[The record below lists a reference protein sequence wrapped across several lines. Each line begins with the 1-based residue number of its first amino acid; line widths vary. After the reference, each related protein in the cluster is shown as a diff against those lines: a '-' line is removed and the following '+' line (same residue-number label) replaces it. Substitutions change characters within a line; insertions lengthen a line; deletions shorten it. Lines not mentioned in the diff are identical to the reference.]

1 MSLYQM
7 QINLIYLSMIAVDF
21 KMICQIIN
29 KLRALNNKK
38 KPQNFQS
45 LINISCQKT
54 KRKFF
59 KSDRV
64 KQINS
69 KNKLIKI
76 ILNLLI
82 CKV

>member
-1 MSLYQM
+1 MSLYQI

-29 KLRALNNKK
+29 KLRALNNKI
-38 KPQNFQS
+38 KPKNFQS

-64 KQINS
+64 KQISNQ
-69 KNKLIKI
+69 NKLIKI